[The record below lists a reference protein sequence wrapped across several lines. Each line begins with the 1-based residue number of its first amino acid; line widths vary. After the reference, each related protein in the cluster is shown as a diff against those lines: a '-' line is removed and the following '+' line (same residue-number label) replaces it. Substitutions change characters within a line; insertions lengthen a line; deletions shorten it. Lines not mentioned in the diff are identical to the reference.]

1 MTFYEIVLEE
11 FENSKAEHLCDGSE
25 TFRKIWMRNDL
36 IKMHADK
43 FISGINIIAFTGI
56 RYIFYCNSMNPRE
69 LRLEFLKWCIE
80 NKLDI

>member
-43 FISGINIIAFTGI
+43 FISNINC
-56 RYIFYCNSMNPRE
+56 FYRNKIH
-69 LRLEFLKWCIE
+69 FL
-80 NKLDI
+80 L